1 MSQHVTYTSQT
12 CHKSLDGKLT
22 IFQYVKTNH
31 ISSLCKVRMYFALK
45 KIVTCCDVL
54 KPSQFII

>member
-31 ISSLCKVRMYFALK
+31 ISSLCKVRMYFALVK
-45 KIVTCCDVL
+45 KL
-54 KPSQFII
+54 